1 MFLYNYVS
9 SYFNENN
16 TNKEE
21 KKDDFDDFQKIGLVT
36 MKDLQSVSLQP
47 IVPLKNNN
55 TPCFKKIDLRNLN
68 RAQLDCILNVKLK
81 PIPPKMEEVR
91 KYEVRHPCLRELLQ
105 KRNVIN

>member
-9 SYFNENN
+9 RYFNENN

-21 KKDDFDDFQKIGLVT
+21 KKDDFDDFQKIGFVSI
-36 MKDLQSVSLQP
+36 KDLQSVSLQP
-47 IVPLKNNN
+47 LPPLRN
-55 TPCFKKIDLRNLN
+55 TPSFKKIDLRNLN
-68 RAQLDCILNVKLK
+68 RAQLDCILSVKLR

-105 KRNVIN
+105 KRNVID